1 MYRLFY
7 SLFFFLATLFLLEG
21 RSLSFFS
28 NGSINSRFSY
38 TDLKIT
44 GQYLRGKIINK
55 TSLLQEN
62 VLIKFYATDHFGKY
76 CWTAI
81 VSISAISPKS
91 STKFSSYVPFHPGE
105 TAKFRIEVVR
115 PKKVKKDKY
124 PKIVNKG
131 SKESK
136 GEIHIRISGSKIK
149 IWGEGQQA
157 SKPFKLKKGFYT
169 FNFKHRGD
177 KHFSIWLMGTGGK
190 KNLITNKI
198 GRFSGSKGVSVKKN
212 KYFLNIKANLDAKW
226 SITIEHLDELD
237 VQNTTDKEMDASPK
251 TKHRKLR
258 VWKDK
263 NGVTHIS
270 Q

>member
-38 TDLKIT
+38 TDLEIS
-44 GQYLRGKIINK
+44 GQRIRGKIINK
-55 TSLLQEN
+55 TSHLQED
-62 VLIKFYATDHFGKY
+62 VLIKFHATDHFGKY

-81 VSISAISPKS
+81 VSISAIRPKS

-105 TAKFRIEVVR
+105 TAKLRTKVVR
-115 PKKVKKDKY
+115 PKKVKKDRI
-124 PKIVNKG
+124 PTISTKG

-157 SKPFKLKKGFYT
+157 SKPFKLRKGFYT

-177 KHFSIWLMGTGGK
+177 GHFSIWLMGAGGK
-190 KNLITNKI
+190 KDLITNKI
-198 GRFSGSKGVSVKKN
+198 GRFSGSKGVSVKKY
-212 KYFLNIKANLDAKW
+212 KYFLNIKADLDAKW
-226 SITIEHLDELD
+226 SITIEPLDELD
-237 VQNTTDKEMDASPK
+237 VQNSTDKALDTSPK

-258 VWKDK
+258 IWKDE